1 MSLKNMPF
9 IPKHQLIKTASGW
22 RETGVTSP
30 FSDYWTHQHKMWIFH
45 SCSQGLRQHYGSWD
59 SVRLLQHKT
68 IYTFP
73 LSHKHNRASA
83 AWIRAPGFTVF
94 EGQAMLILSVS
105 QSCVSGGWTGALRY
119 LHWIHTL
126 YMVSCLPLFTCSR
139 RSTRFCTFSSPAS
152 VNMSWSSSGTKRRIE
167 IFSHM

>member
-68 IYTFP
+68 IFP
-73 LSHKHNRASA
+73 LVTSTIEPAPPEYERLVSLCLKVKPCWFCLCLSPVSPVAELEPCGTCTGSTPCTWWAVCLCSPVAVGPRGSA
-83 AWIRAPGFTVF
+83 
-94 EGQAMLILSVS
+94 LSP
-105 QSCVSGGWTGALRY
+105 A
-119 LHWIHTL
+119 
-126 YMVSCLPLFTCSR
+126 LPLWTCHG
-139 RSTRFCTFSSPAS
+139 AHL
-152 VNMSWSSSGTKRRIE
+152 E
-167 IFSHM
+167 QEEE